1 MWSWQHIRQVCHLP
15 REPNELVDDKDE
27 AMSFE
32 HPATIA
38 EQTEEGTMLSK
49 PQRSFKRN
57 RGSPKLPTSFRSPDR
72 SRRSAEALDSF
83 QFIP

>member
-1 MWSWQHIRQVCHLP
+1 
-15 REPNELVDDKDE
+15 
-27 AMSFE
+27 
-32 HPATIA
+32 
-38 EQTEEGTMLSK
+38 MLSK

-83 QFIP
+83 QFIPYLASLASRSSAAAETKSEECRKG